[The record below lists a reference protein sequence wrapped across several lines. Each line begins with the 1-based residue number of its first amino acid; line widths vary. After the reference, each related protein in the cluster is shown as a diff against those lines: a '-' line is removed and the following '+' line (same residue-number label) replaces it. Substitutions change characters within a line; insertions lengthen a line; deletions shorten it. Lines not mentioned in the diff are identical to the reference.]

1 MEKRK
6 LIGLILL
13 VVSVVAIVLN
23 LVVIYPLIN
32 CTFAP
37 LTFWLIALVCI
48 IGGLII
54 YFDVKIFHSEET

>member
-13 VVSVVAIVLN
+13 VVSAVVVILN

-32 CTFAP
+32 CNFAP

-48 IGGLII
+48 VGGLII